1 MKEKNPS
8 CRDWR
13 KNTFFFF
20 FFLGLVRKKFIFKDF
35 YIIVSVIYPYE
46 KVACCI
52 EPTKPKC
59 LLEVAKP
66 LKFVEE
72 TCKTSDS
79 SRKGDP
85 TKDRT

>member
-20 FFLGLVRKKFIFKDF
+20 FLGFVRKKFIFKDF

-46 KVACCI
+46 KVPCCI

-66 LKFVEE
+66 LKVVEE